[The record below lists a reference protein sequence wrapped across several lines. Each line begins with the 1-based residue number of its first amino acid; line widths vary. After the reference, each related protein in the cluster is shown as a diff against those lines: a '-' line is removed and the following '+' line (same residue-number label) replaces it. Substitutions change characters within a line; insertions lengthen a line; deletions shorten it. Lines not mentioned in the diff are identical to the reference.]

1 VNYEN
6 KTMQKNKP
14 TWLLIAA
21 ILQYLTAALHTSG
34 LSVEQTA
41 SNDTEAQLLKLM
53 NEYKIELGAGFH
65 PSMQNLFTSMSISFS
80 LFIVFGGILDHFLWK
95 RNPEAGLL
103 KGIVLIQTMIFG
115 IVFLT
120 MACLTFLIPII
131 CTGLIF
137 LSLLVAL
144 VRLRSARTV
153 LSAN

>member
-1 VNYEN
+1 
-6 KTMQKNKP
+6 MQKSKP
-14 TWLLIAA
+14 IWLLVAA
-21 ILQYLTAALHTSG
+21 IMQYVTAAVHTSG
-34 LSVEQTA
+34 LFIEQTA
-41 SNDTEAQLLKLM
+41 ANDTEAQLLKLM
-53 NEYKIELGAGFH
+53 SEYKLDLGAGFH

-95 RNPEAGLL
+95 RNPEARLL

-137 LSLLVAL
+137 LSLLFAL

>member
-1 VNYEN
+1 
-6 KTMQKNKP
+6 MQKSKP
-14 TWLLIAA
+14 TWLLVAA
-21 ILQYLTAALHTSG
+21 IMQYVTAAVHTSG
-34 LSVEQTA
+34 LFIEQTA
-41 SNDTEAQLLKLM
+41 ANDTEAQLLKLM
-53 NEYKIELGAGFH
+53 SEYKLDLGAGFH

-80 LFIVFGGILDHFLWK
+80 LFIFFGGILDHFLWK
-95 RNPEAGLL
+95 RNPEARLL

-137 LSLLVAL
+137 LSLLFAL

>member
-1 VNYEN
+1 
-6 KTMQKNKP
+6 MQKSKP
-14 TWLLIAA
+14 IWLLVAA
-21 ILQYLTAALHTSG
+21 IMQYVTAAVHTSG
-34 LSVEQTA
+34 LFIEQTA
-41 SNDTEAQLLKLM
+41 ANDTEAQLLKLM
-53 NEYKIELGAGFH
+53 SEYKLELGASFH

-80 LFIVFGGILDHFLWK
+80 LFIFFGGILDHFLWK
-95 RNPEAGLL
+95 RNPEARLL

-137 LSLLVAL
+137 LSLLLAL

>member
-1 VNYEN
+1 
-6 KTMQKNKP
+6 MQKSKP
-14 TWLLIAA
+14 IWLLVAA
-21 ILQYLTAALHTSG
+21 IMQYVTAAVHTSG
-34 LSVEQTA
+34 LFIEQTA
-41 SNDTEAQLLKLM
+41 ANDTEAQLLKLM
-53 NEYKIELGAGFH
+53 SEYKLDLGAGFH

-80 LFIVFGGILDHFLWK
+80 LFIFFGGILDHFLWK
-95 RNPEAGLL
+95 RNPEARLL

-137 LSLLVAL
+137 LSLLFAL